1 MRKKLE
7 LITTFQFLGQK
18 IGGRDG
24 DSGVISL
31 EKKHQRE
38 KQIFI
43 FRTN

>member
-1 MRKKLE
+1 MLVEAVKRLLKAE
-7 LITTFQFLGQK
+7 A
-18 IGGRDG
+18 
-24 DSGVISL
+24 GVISL